1 MEVGTDRALFEA
13 VSSGDADAFA
23 RLVARYHA
31 LVCAVAFGATGNQ
44 AISEDVAQ
52 DAFVVAWRARAELR
66 DPSRFRSW
74 ICAIARHLALNTRR
88 VRQVDPI
95 DDDDTLGAAEIDVHA
110 RLERAQRDALVWE
123 ALAAMP
129 ERYRVPLV
137 LFYREERSA
146 AEVANQLGISTANAL
161 QRLARGRRYL
171 KQGIED
177 SVERTLAASKPQR
190 GRVAAIVTA
199 VGSDIELPSSAGA
212 ALEAARASTGSV
224 SWGVTI
230 MKVAMVAGT
239 CAAGIVAMS
248 WGCARWDGE
257 SKHGAKTDQAEVDVD
272 DPPPPRPDGTHGG
285 GPDDGPEPGEQLR
298 ARASAGHSD
307 GARGDSLGLPAYRL
321 SIVDDQQVAVNLE
334 GGPSEV
340 RGMSEALGIDPPER
354 PVEQMRKVSGRV
366 VDEHGAPVEGAVV
379 ITGKRLSMFFG
390 SSLTGRDGDE
400 TDARG
405 RFDVDQ
411 VAAEPYVLLALHADA
426 GWSVIERVAPGTN
439 AVELEVQ
446 LSAPVTVSGQA
457 RRGDAPEVGYVVA
470 MDADKRVKL
479 STGTDPQGRYEML
492 VPREALTLGFAAG
505 ERALGEMLAT
515 SPIDARSGKRIE
527 WDPKVSTGTRLA
539 VSAPVPEAHADRTT
553 MVWTYV
559 LPGKVVPKDAADLQ
573 KRAKQDESANQRT
586 RGHGGIDLDEIFEYA
601 DLPRGSYTICA
612 RAEERKVALAM
623 SCTVIEVS
631 GKDEVQEVEI
641 VW

>member
-1 MEVGTDRALFEA
+1 
-13 VSSGDADAFA
+13 
-23 RLVARYHA
+23 
-31 LVCAVAFGATGNQ
+31 LVCAVAFGATGDQ

-88 VRQVDPI
+88 ARRVDPI
-95 DDDDTLGAAEIDVHA
+95 DDDDALGAADVDVHA

-137 LFYREERSA
+137 LFYREERSV
-146 AEVANQLGISTANAL
+146 AEVASQLGISTANAL

-171 KQGIED
+171 KRGIED
-177 SVERTLAASKPQR
+177 SVERTLAASRPQR
-190 GRVAAIVTA
+190 GRVAAIVAA
-199 VGSDIELPSSAGA
+199 VGSDIALPSSAGA
-212 ALEAARASTGSV
+212 ALEAARASSGSV
-224 SWGVTI
+224 SWGVTM
-230 MKVAMVAGT
+230 MKVALVAGT

-257 SKHGAKTDQAEVDVD
+257 SRSSAKTEHAEVDVD
-272 DPPPPRPDGTHGG
+272 DPPPSRPDGTHGG
-285 GPDDGPEPGEQLR
+285 GRDEAPGPGEPLR
-298 ARASAGHSD
+298 ARASAGHGD
-307 GARGDSLGLPAYRL
+307 GARDSVGLPAYRL
-321 SIVDDQQVAVNLE
+321 SIVGDRQVAVNLE

-354 PVEQMRKVSGRV
+354 PAEQTRKVSGRV
-366 VDEHGAPVEGAVV
+366 IDEHGAPVEGAVV
-379 ITGKRLSMFFG
+379 ITGQHLSMFFG
-390 SSLTGRDGDE
+390 SSITGGDGDE

-411 VAAEPYVLLALHADA
+411 VAAEPCVLLALHADA
-426 GWSVIERVAPGTN
+426 GWSAIQRVAPGTN

-446 LSAPVTVSGQA
+446 LSAPVTVSGRA
-457 RRGDAPEVGYVVA
+457 RRGEVPEVGYVVA

-479 STGTDPQGRYEML
+479 SAGTDPQGRYEML
-492 VPREALTLGFAAG
+492 VPRDPLSLGFVVG
-505 ERALGEMLAT
+505 DRVVDEMLAS
-515 SPIDARSGKRIE
+515 SPIDARSGKPIE

-559 LPGKVVPKDAADLQ
+559 LPGREVPTDAADLQ
-573 KRAKQDESANQRT
+573 RRAKQDESVNQRT
-586 RGHGGIDLDEIFEYA
+586 RGHGGIDLDEIFEYV
-601 DLPRGSYTICA
+601 DLPRGPYTICA
-612 RAEERKVALAM
+612 HAEARNVALAM